1 MPSLVEILP
10 VVLGKKIFLNF
21 FNDYL
26 LFRNYMYLSLEKG
39 VSLLLNKFDF
49 SSPKYAFCQVWLK
62 LAQWFWRRFLNFRFF
77 LIISPCK
84 RA

>member
-39 VSLLLNKFDF
+39 VSLLLNKLEF
-49 SSPKYAFCQVWLK
+49 SSPKDAFCQVWLK
-62 LAQWFWRRFLNFRFF
+62 LA
-77 LIISPCK
+77 
-84 RA
+84 

>member
-39 VSLLLNKFDF
+39 VPLFLNKLEF
-49 SSPKYAFCQVWLK
+49 SSPKDAFCQVWLK
-62 LAQWFWRRFLNFRFF
+62 LAQWFWRRFLNFSLFSNY
-77 LIISPCK
+77 LPL
-84 RA
+84 